1 MKKLVV
7 LLLSVLMLVSLAA
20 CGGKTDTGTTPTDTG
35 STTGPK
41 TFTFAVGDSPSY
53 MDPAVASDSI
63 GSYVINQ
70 MFFPLFYLGP
80 DGLTNGACE
89 DYTVSEDGL
98 VYTLTLRENYWSDGQ
113 KVTAEDYVYGPKH
126 ALSIGDADASYLSW
140 ITDYVVGA
148 AQYVYGDAENM
159 PELGIKALDENTI
172 EYTLVKPVGFFT
184 SLLWGGVYYP
194 LRPDFAPSGDY
205 TWADTPGYPM
215 NGAFVPTSIDRAS
228 TITYEKNPNWC
239 WADKVNV
246 DTMTA
251 KIITDMDAQLMAFK
265 NHEIDFATS
274 VEAATVSKLPEL
286 AENFG
291 ATGVINYFVQVNSGE
306 TTVKNEVLLNENI
319 RRALSYAVDRQAICD
334 ARDDGVTRP
343 LYGFVPSGIVG
354 EEGDFRAVGGN
365 YTKYDPEEA
374 KALLAAE
381 GYDETNPLK
390 LEYYYNQNAA
400 HDLVAAMLKEQ
411 WSKVNVELTL
421 KTADTR
427 TFFQDRDDGVYELAR
442 GAMSADYMDAL
453 TYLDMATSTYQAF
466 PSWGDATYDQMM
478 IEAASMSGQER
489 IDQLHAAEKYLV
501 EETAQVIPLFEYGSA
516 YLRGSNVTGD
526 FDNCQGNSIF
536 WFVDVK

>member
-1 MKKLVV
+1 M
-7 LLLSVLMLVSLAA
+7 
-20 CGGKTDTGTTPTDTG
+20 
-35 STTGPK
+35 
-41 TFTFAVGDSPSY
+41 
-53 MDPAVASDSI
+53 
-63 GSYVINQ
+63 
-70 MFFPLFYLGP
+70 
-80 DGLTNGACE
+80 
-89 DYTVSEDGL
+89 
-98 VYTLTLRENYWSDGQ
+98 
-113 KVTAEDYVYGPKH
+113 
-126 ALSIGDADASYLSW
+126 
-140 ITDYVVGA
+140 
-148 AQYVYGDAENM
+148 
-159 PELGIKALDENTI
+159 
-172 EYTLVKPVGFFT
+172 
-184 SLLWGGVYYP
+184 
-194 LRPDFAPSGDY
+194 
-205 TWADTPGYPM
+205 
-215 NGAFVPTSIDRAS
+215 
-228 TITYEKNPNWC
+228 
-239 WADKVNV
+239 
-246 DTMTA
+246 
-251 KIITDMDAQLMAFK
+251 
-265 NHEIDFATS
+265 
-274 VEAATVSKLPEL
+274 
-286 AENFG
+286 
-291 ATGVINYFVQVNSGE
+291 
-306 TTVKNEVLLNENI
+306 LNENI

-453 TYLDMATSTYQAF
+453 AYLDMATSTYQAF

-478 IEAASMSGQER
+478 AEAASMSGQER